1 MTNFLIISK
10 LGGMGNRFC
19 GGRVH
24 RQTGK
29 PQKCSW
35 QPSVI
40 AGSRRLSGSL
50 AAFFVSN
57 PDNEFRVPVVRLV
70 GEGSAVF
77 LYSGDPGFK
86 LSLRLA
92 VFFRVATL
100 KVTGISY
107 SLSVQ

>member
-1 MTNFLIISK
+1 
-10 LGGMGNRFC
+10 MGNRFR
-19 GGRVH
+19 GGRIH

-70 GEGSAVF
+70 G
-77 LYSGDPGFK
+77 GFK

-92 VFFRVATL
+92 VLFRVATL
-100 KVTGISY
+100 KVTGKSY